1 MGRVYRVIVDR
12 NVVKKAKKHLKPA
25 QRKKLA
31 EFINALKTNPYPK
44 PPYDLKPV
52 KGEKTSGTNTYRFRI
67 GDYGVFYTVYWDE
80 KVIVVTDLK
89 PRETAY
95 KR

>member
-1 MGRVYRVIVDR
+1 MYKVIVDK
-12 NVVKKAKKHLKPA
+12 NVIKKARKLLKPA
-25 QRKKLA
+25 QRRKLA
-31 EFINALKTNPYPK
+31 EFLEALKTNPYPK

-52 KGEKTSGTNTYRFRI
+52 KGEKTRETNTYRLRI
-67 GDYGVFYTVYWDE
+67 GDYRVFYTVYWDE
-80 KVIVVTDLK
+80 KIIVVTDLK

>member
-1 MGRVYRVIVDR
+1 MYTIIVDKA
-12 NVVKKAKKHLKPA
+12 VAKKAKKYLKTA
-25 QRKKLA
+25 QRQKLA
-31 EFINALKTNPYPK
+31 EFIEALKTNPYPK

-52 KGEKTSGTNTYRFRI
+52 KGEKTRQTNTYRLRI
-67 GDYGVFYTVYWDE
+67 GDYRLFYTVYWNE
-80 KVIVVTDLK
+80 KVIIVTDLK

>member
-1 MGRVYRVIVDR
+1 MYKVIVDK
-12 NVVKKAKKHLKPA
+12 NVIKKAKKLLKPA

-31 EFINALKTNPYPK
+31 EFIETLKTNPYPK
-44 PPYDLKPV
+44 PPYDLKPI
-52 KGEKTSGTNTYRFRI
+52 KGEKTKETNTYRLRI
-67 GDYGVFYTVYWDE
+67 GDYRVFYTVYWDE
-80 KVIVVTDLK
+80 KIIIVTDLK